1 VQPLVHH
8 SGILREM
15 VGAACLE
22 TGFATSNGSFK
33 AVLTASKLLVF
44 GLVQSPAETIA
55 VSFSSEIELD

>member
-1 VQPLVHH
+1 
-8 SGILREM
+8 M

-44 GLVQSPAETIA
+44 GLGQSPAETIA
-55 VSFSSEIELD
+55 VYFSSEIELD